1 MSSIYLFNTVLLQQP
16 FHKLTLSLCFSFPNP
31 KSTICAL
38 YSTPFLTTTH
48 THTPNI
54 NYEKTNRLKQIHSID
69 LEGTTLKLKQ
79 NTPYTEGGTSRLM
92 AHLHMRDQRKQAKL
106 KMLERMREG
115 VYRELWDVP
124 GGQDQIMALIKEV
137 FLKFENLDDIKNLIR
152 NAERLFPEN
161 IEDVD
166 IHEIEDEFG
175 KLRREV
181 ERTKLAAEL
190 ELKIRVIYFDRIRV
204 DKVEGKYTK
213 RKRKESVNDS
223 REQFIYFSFLSFQ
236 LGPFS
241 SSAFEIFFYS
251 QNTVKT
257 SSFFFNLII
266 YFGTSFFNN
275 TTSIIFII

>member
-16 FHKLTLSLCFSFPNP
+16 FHKLTLSFLFFISKPQIY
-31 KSTICAL
+31 SLRSL
-38 YSTPFLTTTH
+38 YSTPFLTTAR

-213 RKRKESVNDS
+213 RKRK
-223 REQFIYFSFLSFQ
+223 R
-236 LGPFS
+236 
-241 SSAFEIFFYS
+241 A
-251 QNTVKT
+251 
-257 SSFFFNLII
+257 
-266 YFGTSFFNN
+266 
-275 TTSIIFII
+275 

>member
-16 FHKLTLSLCFSFPNP
+16 FHKLTLSFLFFISKPQ
-31 KSTICAL
+31 I
-38 YSTPFLTTTH
+38 YSLRSLLNTLSNHYTH
-48 THTPNI
+48 THTKY

-223 REQFIYFSFLSFQ
+223 REQFIYFSFLSSQ
-236 LGPFS
+236 LGLIS
-241 SSAFEIFFYS
+241 SSAFVISFYILKTLS
-251 QNTVKT
+251 KQN
-257 SSFFFNLII
+257 II
-266 YFGTSFFNN
+266 ILTL
-275 TTSIIFII
+275 

>member
-1 MSSIYLFNTVLLQQP
+1 
-16 FHKLTLSLCFSFPNP
+16 
-31 KSTICAL
+31 
-38 YSTPFLTTTH
+38 
-48 THTPNI
+48 
-54 NYEKTNRLKQIHSID
+54 
-69 LEGTTLKLKQ
+69 
-79 NTPYTEGGTSRLM
+79 M

-213 RKRKESVNDS
+213 RKRKESVNDFRVNNLYIHPS
-223 REQFIYFSFLSFQ
+223 SLFNLVLFRHLPSK
-236 LGPFS
+236 FS
-241 SSAFEIFFYS
+241 SILKTLSKQVYFFL
-251 QNTVKT
+251 T
-257 SSFFFNLII
+257 L
-266 YFGTSFFNN
+266 
-275 TTSIIFII
+275 

>member
-1 MSSIYLFNTVLLQQP
+1 
-16 FHKLTLSLCFSFPNP
+16 
-31 KSTICAL
+31 
-38 YSTPFLTTTH
+38 
-48 THTPNI
+48 
-54 NYEKTNRLKQIHSID
+54 
-69 LEGTTLKLKQ
+69 
-79 NTPYTEGGTSRLM
+79 M

-213 RKRKESVNDS
+213 RKRKRVRNGKATCSFD
-223 REQFIYFSFLSFQ
+223 IYIFLLPLFSTWSYFVICLHN
-236 LGPFS
+236 LLL
-241 SSAFEIFFYS
+241 YS
-251 QNTVKT
+251 QNTFKT
-257 SSFFFNLII
+257 KYHFF
-266 YFGTSFFNN
+266 
-275 TTSIIFII
+275 